1 MENKFTFID
10 SKYQKLGEEI
20 SGIVTKIN
28 GVITTVPIEYANIHY
43 AEIMRQVEAGELT
56 IEPAD
61 ELWAEV
67 ET

>member
-1 MENKFTFID
+1 MENEFTFTD
-10 SKYQKLGEEI
+10 SKYQKTGEEI
-20 SGIVTKIN
+20 TGIVTKIN

-61 ELWAEV
+61 SE
-67 ET
+67 